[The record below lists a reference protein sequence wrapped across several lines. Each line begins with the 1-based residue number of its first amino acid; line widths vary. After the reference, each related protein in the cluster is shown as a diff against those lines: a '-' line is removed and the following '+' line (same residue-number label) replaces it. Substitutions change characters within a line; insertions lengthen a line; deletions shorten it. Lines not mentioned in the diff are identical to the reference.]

1 MPEELSLVEHIDEVE
16 KRLKEMKYDE
26 PMPLRTIS
34 HSGDI

>member
-26 PMPLRTIS
+26 PIPLRIAN
-34 HSGDI
+34 HIEDI